1 MNFVPFC
8 VRFSRA
14 SLKMAL
20 RENGGHNPKSTG
32 KNPKVSL
39 IHSDELIKLC
49 DKLPKVPNR
58 VSSLSY
64 CFRFFII
71 SSIDASINALS
82 VVLNLLSH
90 DYLILTGNVDT
101 FAY

>member
-8 VRFSRA
+8 VGFSRA

-20 RENGGHNPKSTG
+20 RENGGHNPKTTA

-49 DKLPKVPNR
+49 DRLPKVPNR

-64 CFRFFII
+64 FLRFFII
-71 SSIDASINALS
+71 LSINAS
-82 VVLNLLSH
+82 MNGLL
-90 DYLILTGNVDT
+90 
-101 FAY
+101 F